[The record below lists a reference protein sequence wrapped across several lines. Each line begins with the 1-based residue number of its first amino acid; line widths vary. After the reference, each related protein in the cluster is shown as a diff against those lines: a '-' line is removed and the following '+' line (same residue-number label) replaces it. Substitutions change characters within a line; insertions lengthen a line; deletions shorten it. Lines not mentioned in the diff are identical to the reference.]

1 MRIGLFGGTF
11 NPVHIGH
18 LRAAEEVQE
27 AFDLE
32 QIYFIPCAIPPH
44 KASASLAPARAR
56 QEMLQAALAEV
67 PYGHVSDVELK
78 RAGPSYTIDTVKH
91 FRKEAA
97 AAVRTDAA
105 GGLELFLIIGYD
117 AFIEIDTWKA
127 YRELFLQTAFIV
139 LPRVRTGDGPAGQ
152 LRRQIEA
159 FLTSN
164 VSSQYRPS
172 RQSNHTVFQAPDCH
186 PVIWYDA
193 PVLKISSTRI
203 RRLRGSGRS
212 IRFLVPAA
220 VEHIILAKGL
230 FS

>member
-18 LRAAEEVQE
+18 LRAAEEVRE
-27 AFDLE
+27 AFNLE

-44 KASASLAPARAR
+44 KASASLAPASAR
-56 QEMLQAALAEV
+56 QEMLNAALAEV
-67 PYGHVSDVELK
+67 PYGHVSDVELN
-78 RAGPSYTIDTVKH
+78 RAGPSYTIDTVKQ
-91 FRKEAA
+91 FR
-97 AAVRTDAA
+97 RNTAA
-105 GGLELFLIIGYD
+105 GVELFLIIGYD

-127 YRELFLQTAFIV
+127 YRELFLRTAFIV
-139 LPRVRTGDGPAGQ
+139 LPRVRTDDLPSEQ
-152 LRRQIEA
+152 LGRQIEA
-159 FLTSN
+159 FLTSK

-172 RQSNHTVFQAPDCH
+172 RQSNHTVFQAPNCH

-193 PVLKISSTRI
+193 SVLKISSTRI

-220 VEHIILAKGL
+220 VEHIILAKGIY
-230 FS
+230 S